1 MKLLMDAHAFL
12 WLVEGTLNSVQ
23 QASDDSINTFCHQHG
38 NFDGTLIIDDSL
50 LWNRIR
56 E

>member
-1 MKLLMDAHAFL
+1 MKLLMDTHAFL

-23 QASDDSINTFCHQHG
+23 QGSDDSINTFCHQHG
-38 NFDGTLIIDDSL
+38 ISDISL
-50 LWNRIR
+50 NLDNSLFRNRIQ